1 MFSSLIGAVAW
12 NNLVFDL
19 AIAAILVLYF
29 LWGFF
34 KGFVKPL
41 TALISWGVIILV
53 FYFGGSFIGDFLI
66 GKTGIEPF
74 ILNILQNFMDAQ
86 AASSIMKYIG
96 LGLAAICIFI
106 VVKLITFIINIII
119 KRSIKAHR
127 KTALDIVFGGLLNI
141 IKGALWVCIIL
152 AILIPI
158 AQKFNIQE
166 VTNMINGSTVTK
178 YIVQYNP
185 ITMLVN
191 LIIK

>member
-1 MFSSLIGAVAW
+1 MLF
-12 NNLVFDL
+12 
-19 AIAAILVLYF
+19 
-29 LWGFF
+29 
-34 KGFVKPL
+34 
-41 TALISWGVIILV
+41 
-53 FYFGGSFIGDFLI
+53 
-66 GKTGIEPF
+66 
-74 ILNILQNFMDAQ
+74 
-86 AASSIMKYIG
+86 
-96 LGLAAICIFI
+96 
-106 VVKLITFIINIII
+106 
-119 KRSIKAHR
+119 RSARKAHR
-127 KTALDIVFGGLLNI
+127 KTALDRVFGGLLNI